1 MTTMKN
7 LVTIIVVSVGMIVL
21 LKKIFKSLA
30 VGTLVYGLVFLL
42 LVIYGLDKRLGNKVN
57 QGK

>member
-1 MTTMKN
+1 MKN